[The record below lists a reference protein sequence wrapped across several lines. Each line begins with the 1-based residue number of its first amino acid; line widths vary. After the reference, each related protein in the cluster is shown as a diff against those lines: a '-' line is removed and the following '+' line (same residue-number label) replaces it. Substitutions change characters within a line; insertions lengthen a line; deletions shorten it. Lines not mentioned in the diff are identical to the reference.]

1 MYVGT
6 LLMADDLEQAGT
18 GLLLMLVGGGLAY
31 HGSTVGRRG
40 TAWVGGATT
49 AIGAAVF
56 LSDMTDAATLAG
68 LLFLPAGIGLVAAGP
83 AFAPALNEPHA
94 LELTAPAPPPPTT
107 PPPTTP
113 TPPDP

>member
-31 HGSTVGRRG
+31 HGSTAGRRG

-56 LSDMTDAATLAG
+56 LSDMTDDATIG
-68 LLFLPAGIGLVAAGP
+68 GMLFLAAGIGLVAAGH
-83 AFAPALNEPHA
+83 AVATALKSDEHA
-94 LELTAPAPPPPTT
+94 SELQSPMRIS
-107 PPPTTP
+107 
-113 TPPDP
+113 

>member
-6 LLMADDLEQAGT
+6 LLVADDLGQAGT
-18 GLLLMLVGGGLAY
+18 GLLLRLVGGGLAY

-56 LSDMTDAATLAG
+56 LSDMTDDATIGAM
-68 LLFLPAGIGLVAAGP
+68 LFQAAGIGLVAAD
-83 AFAPALNEPHA
+83 HA
-94 LELTAPAPPPPTT
+94 VATAPIEPDEQRLTGTGPHPSSTHAQPTS
-107 PPPTTP
+107 PT
-113 TPPDP
+113 